1 MEVLGVDLGGTKLAL
16 AVFSEGGEILS
27 SESLPLGSRSGK
39 EAGSFVTGLIRANL
53 ERARS
58 EGLNIGSVGVSVPGI
73 SMVRTGTVWAPNIE
87 GWIDYPL
94 YREIKE
100 AAGDIPVLID
110 SDRACSILGEVW
122 MGNAKGC
129 RDAVFLAVGTG
140 IGAGILSNGEVLRGS
155 DDIAGAIGWMALDR
169 PFHSKYKNYGC
180 FEYNA
185 SGDGMARVARE
196 FLEKENDYSGMLRQL
211 APGTITS
218 RHIFAAMDAG
228 DKLADQVLGQCIV
241 FWGMAVANIV
251 SLLNPEKVILGGG
264 VFGPAVRFI
273 PEITKESELWAQPVS
288 IRKVKIEA
296 SGLEGEA
303 AVYGAGYLAL
313 KNPNALN
320 H

>member
-1 MEVLGVDLGGTKLAL
+1 MEVLGVDLGGTKLAA
-16 AVFSEGGEILS
+16 AVFSDSGEMLS
-27 SESLPLGSRSGK
+27 SERVTLGSRSGK
-39 EAGSFVTGLIRANL
+39 EAGSFVTGCIRANL
-53 ERARS
+53 ERARR
-58 EGLNIGSVGVSVPGI
+58 EGLKIGSIGVSVPGI

-87 GWIDYPL
+87 GWSDYPL
-94 YREIKE
+94 FREISE
-100 AAGDIPVLID
+100 ATGDIPVLID

-140 IGAGILSNGEVLRGS
+140 IGAGILSKGEVLRGS

-169 PFHSKYKNYGC
+169 PFQAKYKSCGC

-196 FLEKENDYSGMLRQL
+196 LLTEDDNYSGKLRSIESEAITGRHVFEALEEGDRL
-211 APGTITS
+211 AGKVI
-218 RHIFAAMDAG
+218 A
-228 DKLADQVLGQCIV
+228 QCIE

-251 SLLNPEKVILGGG
+251 SLLNPEKVLLGGG

-273 PEITKESELWAQPVS
+273 PEIIKEAELWAQPVS
-288 IRKVKIEA
+288 IRKVRIEA
-296 SGLEGEA
+296 SGLGGAA

>member
-1 MEVLGVDLGGTKLAL
+1 MEVLGVDLGGTKLAA
-16 AVFSEGGEILS
+16 AVFSDSGEMLS
-27 SESLPLGSRSGK
+27 SESVPLGSRSGK
-39 EAGSFVTGLIRANL
+39 EAGRFVTGRIRANL
-53 ERARS
+53 EKARS
-58 EGLNIGSVGVSVPGI
+58 QGLYIGSIGVSVPGI

-87 GWIDYPL
+87 GWSNYPL
-94 YREIKE
+94 FREIKE
-100 AAGDIPVLID
+100 ATGDIPVLID

-169 PFHSKYKNYGC
+169 PFQAKYKSCGC

-196 FLEKENDYSGMLRQL
+196 LLEKEKDYSGMLRQI
-211 APGTITS
+211 APETITA
-218 RHIFAAMDAG
+218 RHIFAALDAG
-228 DKLADQVLGQCIV
+228 DKLAEEVTGQCIA

-251 SLLNPEKVILGGG
+251 SLLNPEKVLMGGG

-273 PEITKESELWAQPVS
+273 PEIIKESELWAQPVS
-288 IRKVKIEA
+288 IRKVRIEA
-296 SGLEGEA
+296 SGLGGEA

-313 KNPNALN
+313 KNPNVLN